1 MALFL
6 PFRARLRTEEC
17 EDQRPS
23 TSISWTQQKG
33 HIRVQSC
40 DNNFY
45 AASSDRDRWT
55 THINPSPILLSV
67 LIVSCYPH
75 RKQNRKHLLDTL
87 IDLSQ
92 HRQTG
97 QTPPT
102 HSVSRLSPR
111 SINFI
116 YHNGSNTLIPFL
128 SSILANKFSSP
139 TESLPNLSFTAPW
152 SSTSTLA
159 DTQSRKSQLAPSRS
173 EANAAF

>member
-111 SINFI
+111 STAFI
-116 YHNGSNTLIPFL
+116 HRYGSFALNNLIH
-128 SSILANKFSSP
+128 SCSIIADNPSRP
-139 TESLPNLSFTAPW
+139 TESLPN
-152 SSTSTLA
+152 
-159 DTQSRKSQLAPSRS
+159 PS
-173 EANAAF
+173 